1 MSIRDDFFTALS
13 NGAKWEVGVSIERK
27 NPLPIDA
34 NSVFKSLEDLN
45 TYLSGPIAYV
55 GQPVAVVTETD
66 TTLYVL
72 DQDKVPQP
80 VGKATEG
87 DGKTIDL
94 TEGILGLHD
103 FGKFYYRYVA
113 AVGNEGDEN
122 YVAAHYEKTAVD
134 ATHPWNAGLIP
145 QVVADGKG
153 SWEIGWYEPN
163 PTTIEGINNQVS
175 ALQSTVSSNTSRIE
189 TLESDVE
196 DLENTVNEKIA
207 NIGSIFNV
215 VGAVDSYDDFIKNYP
230 ASNYDVGD
238 VFLVEGVKEYVCIAE
253 NGTQRWE
260 VLGDP
265 SGVTALQ
272 AVVGK
277 EAVDEE
283 AATGLIKDIRT
294 AQSDITNI
302 KSINATQDSKI
313 TALESKDTELA
324 NAIAEKASQ
333 AALNSAIA
341 DISIHTTAIQALE
354 SEDANIKSTLE
365 TKAATTYVD
374 NKLTEVNGKIDLK
387 ADKDVV
393 DGLVNTSA
401 TKDELTN
408 GLAGKVD
415 LTTYNSKMAE
425 LAEADTVNQ
434 NAIAAVKQTA
444 DKAATDIGT
453 INTTLAGKAD
463 QNTVNG
469 IDTRLGKAEATI
481 SEHTGLINGIN
492 GSISSLTQDKADKS
506 ALEALAG
513 RVTTNEGAIS
523 SHETAYQTLL
533 GRVNGHDTAIG
544 AAQADATKALGDA
557 ATAASAAAEAQA
569 AAEAAQAKAEEVLGT
584 KADTIDDNTVYGAKA
599 AAAEAARLAGVAQG
613 EVDALETVVSNLD
626 AAYKSADAE
635 LQADIDRIDEV
646 IKGVQGAMH
655 FAGVSST
662 DPLEKEIQ
670 INGEETVE
678 IYKVI
683 IDNEIYIGSKG
694 DVVTYGSKEYVCI
707 TEGFTIEGTDII
719 SSGIW
724 TELGDVTAEAQ
735 RIEALENYNNNTVV
749 PLVAEMPTIKADIAG
764 NKSALEAL
772 AAKVTANEADIA
784 GNKSALETLTTKV
797 TANEGAIAKE
807 ITDRENAIKA
817 ETEARESALAAEA
830 STREAAVS
838 GLQGQIDTVI
848 AKLTWTKIG
857 E

>member
-13 NGAKWEVGVSIERK
+13 NGAKWEVGVSIART

-34 NSVFKSLEDLN
+34 NSVFKSFADLE
-45 TYLSGPIAYV
+45 TYCGGALAYV
-55 GQPVAVVTETD
+55 GQPVAVVTEAD

-72 DQDKVPQP
+72 DQNKVPQP

-122 YVAAHYEKTAVD
+122 YVAAHYEKTAAD
-134 ATHPWNAGLIP
+134 AAHPWSAGLIP

-189 TLESDVE
+189 GLESDVE
-196 DLENTVNEKIA
+196 ILENTVNEKIA

-215 VGAVDSYDDFIKNYP
+215 VGSVDSYDDFIKNYP

-277 EAVDEE
+277 EAVGEE

-302 KSINATQDSKI
+302 KSTNATQDSKI

-333 AALNSAIA
+333 TALNSAIA
-341 DISIHTTAIQALE
+341 DISTHTTAIQALE

-374 NKLTEVNGKIDLK
+374 NKLTEVNGRIDLK

-393 DGLVNTSA
+393 DGLVDTSA

-425 LAEADTVNQ
+425 LAESDTTNQ

-463 QNTVNG
+463 QNTVNA
-469 IDTRLGKAEATI
+469 IDTRLGKAETTI
-481 SEHTGLINGIN
+481 SEHTGLINSIN

-506 ALEALAG
+506 ALEALVK
-513 RVTTNEGAIS
+513 RVTDNEGSIS

-533 GRVNGHDTAIG
+533 GRVNGHDTTIG

-557 ATAASAAAEAQA
+557 ATAASAAAAAQA

-584 KADTIDDNTVYGAKA
+584 DADTIDANTVYGAKA
-599 AAAEAARLAGVAQG
+599 AAAEATRLAGVAQG
-613 EVDALETVVSNLD
+613 EVDALKTVVSNLD
-626 AAYKSADAE
+626 AAYKSADEE
-635 LQADIDRIDEV
+635 LQAEIDRIDEV

-655 FAGVSST
+655 FVGVSST
-662 DPLEKEIQ
+662 DPTEEVT
-670 INGEETVE
+670 INEVKYKGTV
-678 IYKVI
+678 
-683 IDNEIYIGSKG
+683 G
-694 DVVTYGSKEYVCI
+694 DVVLFNQKEYVCTVAG
-707 TEGFTIEGTDII
+707 TEAEGVI
-719 SSGIW
+719 SSGVW

-735 RIEALENYNNNTVV
+735 RIQELENYNKNTVA
-749 PLVAEMPTIKADIAG
+749 PLVAEMPTIKADIAD

-772 AAKVTANEADIA
+772 TVKVTANEGAIA
-784 GNKSALETLTTKV
+784 SNKSALEALTAKV

-817 ETEARESALAAEA
+817 ETEARESALATEA

-838 GLQGQIDTVI
+838 GLQGQIDTI
-848 AKLTWTKIG
+848 IGKLTWTKIG